1 MADNWFKENLVAFV
15 DEELSAADM
24 EKFQLQLE
32 KDSKLRKDVDEHQSM
47 SRFLTYAFTPENPE
61 NATDLSLARM
71 EQRFLKAA
79 RDEDSETAVFAK
91 NSIPDREKTDFHSPP
106 KREFSWLPYM
116 GVSGIAASLMVVGFF
131 SMDTFSPRD
140 NSGLGNSDIY
150 RGLISDTPEL
160 DVDSDGFGVGIAY
173 LERGSPDISGILEN
187 SPFKLKVLSP
197 ITGKLDIFEVTNS
210 KQETLLEKNINVI
223 RGEKVTLP
231 GVDAFTIT
239 DMKKITFKFIFNSS
253 DTRIEKIKTF
263 EIISLVN

>member
-79 RDEDSETAVFAK
+79 RDADGRTAVVAQS
-91 NSIPDREKTDFHSPP
+91 SIPYREKTDFHSPP
-106 KREFSWLPYM
+106 QKEFNWLPSI
-116 GVSGIAASLMVVGFF
+116 GVFGIAASLMVVGFF
-131 SMDTFSPRD
+131 SMDTFAPRD
-140 NSGLGNSDIY
+140 NSGLGVSDIY

-173 LERGSPDISGILEN
+173 LERSSSDISGILEDT
-187 SPFKLKVLSP
+187 PFKLKVLSP
-197 ITGKLDIFEVTNS
+197 ITGKLDIFEITNS

-223 RGEKVTLP
+223 KREKVTLP
-231 GVDAFTIT
+231 GSDAFTIT
-239 DMKKITFKFIFNSS
+239 DMERITFKFIFTSS
-253 DTRIEKIKTF
+253 DERIEKIKTF
-263 EIISLVN
+263 QVFYNK